1 MDHGT
6 ILFWENSISNTLMD
20 HKHLFY
26 PFEQL
31 DKIMQRIQFS
41 IIEQSLVRFDTFTQ
55 YPKDEKSDNHIIQ
68 IISNKKI

>member
-1 MDHGT
+1 
-6 ILFWENSISNTLMD
+6 MD